1 MKTKQIMRLMSMTL
15 VAIVSLGFFSCS
27 SDDDDNQ
34 GGSTSLE
41 TPKYESVSALYEVT
55 GNSGID
61 IKSIE
66 LTASGDYIITK
77 NPYSGFAAPRNGK
90 SVDKKKGLFH
100 KALATRA
107 VSDYG
112 WIICGKY
119 EKIDDTTFELERWG
133 RIKITGSSDHAMSI
147 EVTPVGSSSS
157 YTVPVAKKE
166 QHPNSSLT
174 DKLCRTWSIGSMR
187 ITISFGNRQ
196 IYNKEYK
203 MTELSKF
210 NEDMKK
216 LEQQYGFDDD
226 EDDDYYGDDED
237 DDEFFDGIDNYPE
250 KIIFTKSGT
259 YMVMYSQE
267 ELAISTWRWQNESK
281 GILHY
286 AWNYYDDEYAAGDV
300 NISFRG
306 NQLAIK
312 ESLSDDEDGDD
323 EEGSIV
329 ATYYLDEVK

>member
-1 MKTKQIMRLMSMTL
+1 MTL

-34 GGSTSLE
+34 GGGTSLE

-61 IKSIE
+61 VKTIE
-66 LTASGDYIITK
+66 LTASGDYIITR
-77 NPYSGFAAPRNGK
+77 NPYSASAAPRMGK
-90 SVDKKKGLFH
+90 CVDKKKGLFR
-100 KALATRA
+100 KALAMRA
-107 VSDYG
+107 YYEYS
-112 WIICGKY
+112 WIISGKY
-119 EKIDDTTFELERWG
+119 EKIDSATFDLKEWG
-133 RIKITGSSDHAMSI
+133 QIKITGSSDNAMSI

-174 DKLCRTWSIGSMR
+174 NKICRTWSIRSYR
-187 ITISFGNRQ
+187 LAISLGGRQ

-216 LEQQYGFDDD
+216 LQQQYGFDDD
-226 EDDDYYGDDED
+226 EDDDYYDDDED
-237 DDEFFDGIDNYPE
+237 FFIFDRLPE
-250 KIIFTKSGT
+250 KVIFTKSGT

-267 ELAISTWRWQNESK
+267 ELAISTWRWKNESK
-281 GILHY
+281 GLLHY
-286 AWNYYDDEYAAGDV
+286 AWNYYDDEYAAGDAT
-300 NISFRG
+300 ISFRG
-306 NQLAIK
+306 NQLAIT
-312 ESLSDDEDGDD
+312 ESFGDDDYDDD
-323 EEGSIV
+323 EEECTFIG
-329 ATYYLDEVK
+329 TYYCDEVK